1 MAATSTTA
9 RRRLPLALTAAVA
22 VALGACALTATGAQA
37 AEVPLKDYQL
47 TWGIKESF
55 RNYVTGAF
63 AQGSFTAADG
73 ASQADD
79 NGAFT
84 FTSGTGTYESSTH
97 AVDLAFQGTLTIA
110 LHGTEIVLADVKFD
124 SADAE
129 ITADVTKGGTTE
141 QDVPLADVTVTQ
153 EMTAMATTLTP
164 EAATVFGSSSYN
176 GAAGDP
182 LSVVQQTPE
191 TEPPTDEP
199 PTGEPPTDQPPTDE
213 PPATDPA
220 TGNPAPTDT
229 NSPTDKATSSP
240 STSAAS
246 AATKGEIADGTLG
259 WGVKESFRTYV
270 VGSVANGKITASG
283 GATQAADNGVFTFTD
298 ATGTYDTDA
307 DTLAAAF
314 AGAVNFKG
322 HEAADGTYGL
332 DLTLSDVKVELDGGK
347 GELTAD
353 VTSLGKETQD
363 VPLADLTADSAEL
376 TAEDDLIT
384 LDDVRAT
391 VTKEGAEAFA
401 GFYTEGTELDPVDL
415 AVALTA
421 DAQLPG
427 GDDESSASAAASA
440 SASDAVSGTGT
451 TTGGT
456 GTGTT
461 TGGTGALAS
470 TGADVPVVTL
480 GAAAAVTVAAGA
492 GVMVAVRRRRTAG

>member
-1 MAATSTTA
+1 MATTA

-55 RNYVTGAF
+55 RTYVTGAF

-84 FTSGTGTYESSTH
+84 FTSGTGTYDSTTH

-110 LHGTEIVLADVKFD
+110 LHGTEITLADVKFD
-124 SADAE
+124 STAAE
-129 ITADVTKGGTTE
+129 ITADVTKSGTTE

-153 EMTAMATTLTP
+153 EMTAMATTLTS

-182 LSVVQQTPE
+182 LSVTQQTPE
-191 TEPPTDEP
+191 SRPPSDEPPTDEP
-199 PTGEPPTDQPPTDE
+199 PTDEPPTNDPTTE
-213 PPATDPA
+213 
-220 TGNPAPTDT
+220 NPAPTPTSTPTDS
-229 NSPTDKATSSP
+229 NSPTTTATSSP
-240 STSAAS
+240 SASTS
-246 AATKGEIADGTLG
+246 AATKGEITDGTLG

-270 VGSVANGKITASG
+270 VGSVANGKITASDS
-283 GATQAADNGVFTFTD
+283 ATQAADNGVFTFTD
-298 ATGTYDTDA
+298 ATGAYDTDA
-307 DTLAAAF
+307 DTLVAAF

-322 HEAADGTYGL
+322 HEATDGTYGL
-332 DLTLSDVKVELDGGK
+332 DLTLSEVKVELDGGK
-347 GELTAD
+347 GELRAD
-353 VTSLGKETQD
+353 VTSLGEEKQD

-376 TAEDDLIT
+376 TAEDDVIT

-401 GFYTEGTELDPVDL
+401 GFYSEGTELDPVDL
-415 AVALTA
+415 SVALTA

-427 GDDESSASAAASA
+427 GDGESSASAT
-440 SASDAVSGTGT
+440 ASDAASGTGT

-461 TGGTGALAS
+461 TGGTGALAA
-470 TGADVPVVTL
+470 TGADVPVATL

-492 GVMVAVRRRRTAG
+492 GVVVGTRRRRTAR